1 MSRAPVPSVIVSS
14 AHLAAGASPGLSEL
28 EFSLT
33 LAHNAFERWIVRCAA
48 AAGVQLSPL
57 EVLILHT
64 VHHRGRAK
72 RFSDIMLVL
81 HIEDA
86 HLANYA
92 LKKLQAAGLVASR
105 RQGKEKLVEATKAGA
120 AFCEAYR
127 EIRERVLVDSVK
139 AGGLAEEKLSEIA
152 AHLRHL
158 SGSYG
163 QAARA
168 AATL

>member
-1 MSRAPVPSVIVSS
+1 MSRTRPPPAIVSS

-33 LAHNAFERWIVRCAA
+33 LAHAAYERWIVRCAA
-48 AAGVQLSPL
+48 AAGAQLSPL

-64 VHHRGRAK
+64 VYHRGRAK
-72 RFSDIMLVL
+72 RFMDIMLVL

-86 HLANYA
+86 HVANYA
-92 LKKLQAAGLVASR
+92 VKKLQAAGLVRTERA
-105 RQGKEKLVEATKAGA
+105 GKEKLVEATEAGA

-127 EIRERVLVDSVK
+127 AIRERLLVGSVK
-139 AGGLAEEKLSEIA
+139 AGVVGEAALSEIA
-152 AHLRHL
+152 AHLRNL
-158 SGSYG
+158 SGSYT
-163 QAARA
+163 QAARS